1 MVEDLVSLADVA
13 LLAQVGRPV
22 VTNWRIRRAQ
32 RDPFPEPVSR
42 EGGQEFFSC
51 ADVVAWLTRTGLG
64 RNPRAAEDA
73 VAFQFSGRR
82 VLADTDLFH
91 GLSALLCLEALTG
104 PLPGDPD
111 DLLDLADGRDPD
123 DEFLRREVEAV
134 GDDLGRLSAYAS
146 LLVRGA
152 MDAAEPLD
160 ALLRSRRTPD
170 APGSVRVAAA
180 FADLVLDV
188 AMSAA
193 DEAGF
198 EAPVLCLPRAR
209 DVVLLANLPDW
220 LEERPHAT
228 VALFG
233 EASDRETRLARRWL
247 ATHGVRASTLEA
259 GDGTGLPKEAVLVV
273 RLDDND
279 READL
284 AWLNELTLQCSASM
298 RAVVVGAA
306 SALTGPLRVVRRGRP
321 PASGVPLTPAGEERR
336 QALQSGFTRAIVRLP
351 AGLLPSNPAL
361 RTAMWVLG
369 PAHDPAETYCTDVSA
384 PLTQNPSA
392 LVDDIAA
399 ALVGRPERRGHAAP
413 GRFVRQAELVM
424 ADGDLVAPHLDAR
437 MTATRGLPR
446 LLNDL
451 VPAVSRPVSNGWAL
465 TVVPNESP
473 GLVQRITLSEAVGL
487 GHVTLIRGASLSDS
501 DLVPTPDVGVLR
513 DPRELRSRDH
523 LAGLTFRA
531 LGAHEHL
538 RVTEPGDLIFST
550 RGAPIVLLDDS
561 GGLVVAAPSRV
572 LRCHIPTEAQIRA
585 HAEGRA
591 DEPKPQRLVPALLTA
606 ELALASAQ
614 SQDWRRWPITL
625 LPPGVIREASEA
637 AAALAERQ
645 RLLEDALGATH
656 DLMSTLA
663 SALGAG
669 LCSVTVERKSA

>member
-22 VTNWRIRRAQ
+22 VTNWRMRRAQ
-32 RDPFPEPVSR
+32 RDPFPEPVGR

-82 VLADTDLFH
+82 VLTDAGLFH

-111 DLLDLADGRDPD
+111 DLLDVADERDPD
-123 DEFLRREVEAV
+123 DEFLRREVEAL

-152 MDAAEPLD
+152 MDAAEPFD

-180 FADLVLDV
+180 FADFVLDV

-209 DVVLLANLPDW
+209 DLVLLANLPDW

-284 AWLNELTLQCSASM
+284 AWLNELTLQCSTSM

-306 SALTGPLRVVRRGRP
+306 FQVAVELLADQRVPEQAFGVFVDQCLAKLEDVQNNP
-321 PASGVPLTPAGEERR
+321 PVIFFFLYVPLAFSRNWGISHRNRR
-336 QALQSGFTRAIVRLP
+336 YLSH
-351 AGLLPSNPAL
+351 LLTL
-361 RTAMWVLG
+361 LEV
-369 PAHDPAETYCTDVSA
+369 
-384 PLTQNPSA
+384 
-392 LVDDIAA
+392 A
-399 ALVGRPERRGHAAP
+399 ALPQEPV
-413 GRFVRQAELVM
+413 QASPLQQ
-424 ADGDLVAPHLDAR
+424 AR
-437 MTATRGLPR
+437 
-446 LLNDL
+446 
-451 VPAVSRPVSNGWAL
+451 
-465 TVVPNESP
+465 
-473 GLVQRITLSEAVGL
+473 
-487 GHVTLIRGASLSDS
+487 
-501 DLVPTPDVGVLR
+501 
-513 DPRELRSRDH
+513 
-523 LAGLTFRA
+523 
-531 LGAHEHL
+531 
-538 RVTEPGDLIFST
+538 
-550 RGAPIVLLDDS
+550 
-561 GGLVVAAPSRV
+561 
-572 LRCHIPTEAQIRA
+572 
-585 HAEGRA
+585 
-591 DEPKPQRLVPALLTA
+591 
-606 ELALASAQ
+606 
-614 SQDWRRWPITL
+614 
-625 LPPGVIREASEA
+625 
-637 AAALAERQ
+637 
-645 RLLEDALGATH
+645 
-656 DLMSTLA
+656 
-663 SALGAG
+663 
-669 LCSVTVERKSA
+669 